1 MLFGHLA
8 FIVGRDIT
16 VMQASSGK
24 LTYYNYPTISTIYTE
39 CAEEKKEVLVSGKYK
54 SYV

>member
-24 LTYYNYPTISTIYTE
+24 QTYYNYPTISTIYTE
-39 CAEEKKEVLVSGKYK
+39 CAEKKEVLISGKYK